1 MKCSLEEVALPWVL
15 GVKEFK
21 KIEHEW
27 LIDVP
32 FCEVG
37 VEVGTFDKSKE
48 ELVDDL
54 KMRPGEFEDGLIFL
68 WIECVPSGVDGR
80 GYRAEEVDSKLRKV
94 SDGGADEGGETYH
107 VDNLGVY
114 ILGDHASLSG
124 DVLEHFVQ
132 SLRFNLFTFEL
143 RAGIVKIE

>member
-21 KIEHEW
+21 KIEDEW

-37 VEVGTFDKSKE
+37 VKVRAFDKSKE

-54 KMRPGEFEDGLIFL
+54 KMGPGEFEDGFIFL

-94 SDGGADEGGETYH
+94 SYGGTGKRQEMYH

-114 ILGDHASLSG
+114 ILGDHPSLSG

-143 RAGIVKIE
+143 RAGIVEVE